1 MKNNIFNLLLFAFF
15 LSGVSYS
22 QVNSADTNTYVIKKS
37 NGIEYLGKILSDDG
51 REVLILTEGLGK
63 IYIPKADI
71 MIIKVVNIEKEIVNN
86 EYRDKGVFTTR
97 YQFSTNAFP
106 IDKGENYSM
115 VNLYGPEVHLAVSK
129 RFSIGVMATWIAS
142 PLVLAAK
149 YTIPTQNE
157 KLNFGFGT
165 LLGTSG
171 YLNEAKSFGGLFWG
185 MASLGNRSRNVTLS
199 VGYSFVSLGNGS
211 ERYFDQP
218 GIYPAQED
226 IFGNKY
232 FANPVAGFN
241 INTKGQTPSA
251 TILGIAGI
259 TPIGKKAR
267 FICDALLIFGSREL
281 TEYYQDHKYHYN
293 NQNQPD
299 YSEVS
304 PVYSKP
310 NLIRSTNLVFMPGM
324 RFQKSE
330 TKAFQI
336 SLAGII
342 GKNNDNSYS
351 FPIPMC
357 SWFFKY

>member
-1 MKNNIFNLLLFAFF
+1 MKNNLFNLILILFLF
-15 LSGVSYS
+15 LGPSYS
-22 QVNSADTNTYVIKKS
+22 QGNITDTSTYVIKKS
-37 NGIEYLGKILSDDG
+37 NGVEYIGKLLSDDG

-71 MIIKVVNIEKEIVNN
+71 VLIREISIEKEIINN

-106 IDKGENYSM
+106 IEKGENYAM
-115 VNLYGPEVHLAVSK
+115 VNLYGPEVHFAVSK
-129 RFSIGVMATWIAS
+129 RLSIGVMATWIAS
-142 PLVLAAK
+142 PLILAAK
-149 YTIPTQNE
+149 YTIPTKND

-171 YLNEAKSFGGLFWG
+171 YLNQAKSFGGLHWG
-185 MASLGNRSRNVTLS
+185 MVSLGNRSQNITFSLGFSYVN
-199 VGYSFVSLGNGS
+199 LGNGS

-226 IFGNKY
+226 VSGNKY
-232 FANPVAGFN
+232 FPSPAGGIKMN
-241 INTKGQTPSA
+241 IRSQIPSA
-251 TILGIAGI
+251 AIIGIAGI
-259 TPIGKKAR
+259 TPVGKKAS
-267 FICDALLIFGSREL
+267 FICDAMLIIGSRV
-281 TEYYQDHKYHYN
+281 TKEYYQDHLLNYD

-299 YSEVS
+299 YLQVTQVGYNSTMT
-304 PVYSKP
+304 K
-310 NLIRSTNLVFMPGM
+310 STNLILMPGM

-330 TKAFQI
+330 TRAFQI

-342 GKNNDNSYS
+342 GKSNENSYS

-357 SWFFKY
+357 SWFFKF